1 MLQVLIIQW
10 AFHHTRTFSPVMFII
25 HATLSLKRLTNKRL
39 LVAFFVDGCDS
50 TARLLA
56 PPESKE
62 SEILPD
68 SKVSD
73 FF

>member
-1 MLQVLIIQW
+1 MNKKV
-10 AFHHTRTFSPVMFII
+10 TD
-25 HATLSLKRLTNKRL
+25 KRLS
-39 LVAFFVDGCDS
+39 VAFFADVCDS
-50 TARLLA
+50 TARLLG

-68 SKVSD
+68 GKVSD